1 MPLKRVEDRVMI
13 DTFLSR
19 QVGSDKLVIFVGFG
33 HRARRA
39 ANLLK
44 SHGIRVQILEQRSK
58 NQVRSSWRG
67 SDFPSSEEIV
77 SLDVI
82 FEVDGEKVVNYITN
96 ASAAV
101 LSPGVSLES
110 AVSGAFAHT
119 DIPTYSN
126 VELEIALAGRESILI
141 VGTNGKTST
150 ASILKQMMLGEDRG
164 LTSSVAEEKGKTPEI
179 FTPSALEIEASAN
192 LSTRITA
199 CVNSSP
205 AFLERYG
212 SSARYLATLKK
223 AFERQVESDFCVLNY
238 DDSNAAVLRAGL
250 RSRIIGVSR
259 QERMD
264 VNPKVQGWIRIVDTN
279 LHVEACNVQRI
290 FSLLGTSWTDYHNMY
305 NAALSVGL
313 AVALGLS
320 EEQIQYGLTASE
332 PELYRQT
339 WSMLQPSGI
348 PVCNDAK
355 STNIHATR
363 AALASAVDRYPH
375 CRIVLLMGGI
385 AQEADWFSLVEE
397 FRGVISRV
405 VCYGTDASLLAAA
418 SRSGGCEVIVSSKFA
433 EAVETARRIVI
444 ESSNQLL
451 LFSPGCLSF
460 DEFLNYRQRGLKF
473 DALVDSC

>member
-1 MPLKRVEDRVMI
+1 MVDN
-13 DTFLSR
+13 FLSR
-19 QVGSDKLVIFVGFG
+19 QVGSDKLVLFVGFG

-44 SHGIRVQILEQRSK
+44 DHGIRVQILEQRSQ

-110 AVSGAFAHT
+110 AVSGALAHT
-119 DIPTYSN
+119 KIPTYSH
-126 VELEIALAGRESILI
+126 VELEIALAGRESIII

-150 ASILKQMMLGEDRG
+150 ASILKQMMLGEGRVFTPCVPG
-164 LTSSVAEEKGKTPEI
+164 GNRKTPEI
-179 FTPSALEIEASAN
+179 FTPSALEIEASSN

-223 AFERQVESDFCVLNY
+223 AFERQIASDFCVLNF
-238 DDSNAAVLRAGL
+238 DDTNAAVLRTGL
-250 RSRIIGVSR
+250 RSQIIGVSK
-259 QERMD
+259 EKRMD
-264 VNPKVQGWIRIVDTN
+264 VNQQVQGWVRIVDTD
-279 LHVEACNVQRI
+279 LYVEACNVQTR
-290 FSLLGTSWTDYHNMY
+290 FSLLGTSWNDYHNMY
-305 NAALSVGL
+305 NAALSVGI

-320 EEQIQYGLTASE
+320 EEQIQYGLIASE
-332 PELYRQT
+332 PEPYRQT
-339 WSMLQPSGI
+339 WSVLQPSGV

-363 AALASAVDRYPH
+363 AALVSAVNRYPH
-375 CRIVLLMGGI
+375 CRIILLMGGI

-397 FRGVISRV
+397 FRRVISCV
-405 VCYGTDASLLAAA
+405 VCYGADASLLAAA
-418 SRSGGCEVIVSSKFA
+418 SRSGGCEVIVSNKFA
-433 EAVETARRIVI
+433 EAVETARQIVI
-444 ESSNQLL
+444 KSNNQLL
-451 LFSPGCLSF
+451 LFSPGCLSL
-460 DEFLNYRQRGLKF
+460 DEFLNFRQRGLEF
-473 DALVDSC
+473 DALVASY